1 MGRIARTVAMAL
13 GLCGGLLA
21 SQGPEFTQQ
30 YRQRL
35 GGAIDELRRVVARF
49 DADAGAVGRDREGAL
64 RRLGENADDLAR
76 RQGEAMRANAA
87 RLERLESQRQAFAE
101 AGSLD
106 RMLVL
111 LRRGDPELM
120 ARGVPGLPARPADDG
135 GRADRRGGRLRS
147 RLGRRALPREPR
159 PRGSG
164 AAASR
169 SAGEG
174 AVAVSASSRP
184 VPDLIREGER
194 DGRCRRGLGAP
205 ETLLGKK
212 GAAAWARSRPS

>member
-1 MGRIARTVAMAL
+1 MGRIARTVAMAF

-120 ARGVPGLPARPADDG
+120 AAAFRDYRPGLQMTEDG
-135 GRADRRGGRLRS
+135 LIAGAGGFVLAWGGALFLASLGRAAWERRRRVPPEKAPSPSPLPPGLS
-147 RLGRRALPREPR
+147 R
-159 PRGSG
+159 
-164 AAASR
+164 
-169 SAGEG
+169 
-174 AVAVSASSRP
+174 
-184 VPDLIREGER
+184 
-194 DGRCRRGLGAP
+194 
-205 ETLLGKK
+205 T
-212 GAAAWARSRPS
+212 

>member
-1 MGRIARTVAMAL
+1 MGRIARTAAMAL

-35 GGAIDELRRVVARF
+35 GGAVDELRRVVARF
-49 DADAGAVGRDREGAL
+49 DADAVAVGRDREGAL
-64 RRLGENADDLAR
+64 RRLGENADELAR

-120 ARGVPGLPARPADDG
+120 GAAFRDYRPGLQMTEDG
-135 GRADRRGGRLRS
+135 LIAGAIGFVLAWGGALFLAS
-147 RLGRRALPREPR
+147 LGR
-159 PRGSG
+159 
-164 AAASR
+164 
-169 SAGEG
+169 
-174 AVAVSASSRP
+174 
-184 VPDLIREGER
+184 
-194 DGRCRRGLGAP
+194 
-205 ETLLGKK
+205 
-212 GAAAWARSRPS
+212 AAWARRRRNPLPLRVRVAAEGSRERAVTEQAAVQGKAGLVTVSATSAFGPSPSRLRRPPSP

>member
-1 MGRIARTVAMAL
+1 MGRIVPTVAMAL

-49 DADAGAVGRDREGAL
+49 DVDAGAVGRDREGAL
-64 RRLGENADDLAR
+64 RRLNENADELAR

-87 RLERLESQRQAFAE
+87 RLERLESQRQAFAD

-111 LRRGDPELM
+111 LRRGDPGLM
-120 ARGVPGLPARPADDG
+120 GAAFRDYRPGLQMTKDGLIAGAGGFVLAWGGALFLASLGRAALARRRRPARSDEP
-135 GRADRRGGRLRS
+135 
-147 RLGRRALPREPR
+147 PR
-159 PRGSG
+159 PS
-164 AAASR
+164 
-169 SAGEG
+169 
-174 AVAVSASSRP
+174 P
-184 VPDLIREGER
+184 VPSGSSPERRESGVLPWR
-194 DGRCRRGLGAP
+194 AGSARNAP
-205 ETLLGKK
+205 
-212 GAAAWARSRPS
+212 